1 VRQEFDL
8 AIDRAA
14 LNEVVF
20 NQVLVACADPEQ
32 TLATLR
38 RLQDSGECWCGG
50 SSWQGQTVIR
60 LSICSRAT
68 TPEDIDRTVAA
79 FSKARGWHFPVAIGP
94 EPC

>member
-1 VRQEFDL
+1 M
-8 AIDRAA
+8 
-14 LNEVVF
+14 VF

-60 LSICSRAT
+60 LSVCSWAT
-68 TPEDIDRTVAA
+68 TPEDIDRTVEA
-79 FSKARGWHFPVAIGP
+79 FIKARG
-94 EPC
+94 

>member
-1 VRQEFDL
+1 MGYGFMTFSGGPG
-8 AIDRAA
+8 IDSAVSIHEYKD
-14 LNEVVF
+14 NGF
-20 NQVLVACADPEQ
+20 
-32 TLATLR
+32 
-38 RLQDSGECWCGG
+38 
-50 SSWQGQTVIR
+50 WQGQTVIR